1 MYYRTKQ
8 NDLTIERLKQNLSQS
23 LKQSYQIYFKKGS
36 KFKFLQFIGRKDS
49 LIIRKNA
56 FYGYKLYI
64 VNTKNHCEISIDE
77 YIPSGYIRNN
87 PIPLGVW
94 NILIY
99 AFYKIGKKE
108 FYSDLINSLY
118 ISYEDEIRTD

>member
-8 NDLTIERLKQNLSQS
+8 NDLTLEMLKLNLSQS
-23 LKQSYQIYFKKGS
+23 LNPSYEIYFKKGS
-36 KFKFLQFIGRKDS
+36 EFKFLQFIGRKDS

-56 FYGYKLYI
+56 LNGYKLYL
-64 VNTKNHCEISIDE
+64 VNTKNYCDISIDE

-99 AFYKIGKKE
+99 AFYNTDKKE
-108 FYSDLINSLY
+108 FFSDLINSLDK
-118 ISYEDEIRTD
+118 SYEGEIRTD

>member
-8 NDLTIERLKQNLSQS
+8 NDLTIEKLKLNLSQS
-23 LKQSYQIYFKKGS
+23 LKPSYEIYFKKGS

-56 FYGYKLYI
+56 FYGYKLYL
-64 VNTKNHCEISIDE
+64 VNTKNYCDISIDE

-99 AFYKIGKKE
+99 AFYKIDKKE
-108 FYSDLINSLY
+108 FYSNLINSLDK
-118 ISYEDEIRTD
+118 SYEGKIQTD

>member
-8 NDLTIERLKQNLSQS
+8 NDLTLERLKLNLSQS
-23 LKQSYQIYFKKGS
+23 LKPSYEIYFKKGS

-56 FYGYKLYI
+56 LYGYKLYL
-64 VNTKNHCEISIDE
+64 VNTKNYCDISIDE

-94 NILIY
+94 QFLIF
-99 AFYKIGKKE
+99 AFYNIDKRE
-108 FYSDLINSLY
+108 FYNDLIFSLDK
-118 ISYEDEIRTD
+118 SYDGKIQTV

>member
-8 NDLTIERLKQNLSQS
+8 DDLTLERLKLNLSQS
-23 LKQSYQIYFKKGS
+23 LKPSYEIYFKKGS

-56 FYGYKLYI
+56 LYGYKLYL
-64 VNTKNHCEISIDE
+64 VNTKNYCDISIEE

-87 PIPLGVW
+87 PIPLGFW
-94 NILIY
+94 KILIF
-99 AFYKIGKKE
+99 AFYRIDTRE
-108 FYSDLINSLY
+108 FYSDLINSLDKN
-118 ISYEDEIRTD
+118 YEGKIQTD